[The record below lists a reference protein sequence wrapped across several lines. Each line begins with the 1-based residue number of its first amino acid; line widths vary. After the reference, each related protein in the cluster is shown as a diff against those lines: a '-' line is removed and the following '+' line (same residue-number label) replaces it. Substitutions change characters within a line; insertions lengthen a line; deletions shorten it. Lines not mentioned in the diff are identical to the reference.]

1 MISSFVHEHAAKIA
15 YAAIGVAL
23 FFAFLLATFPY
34 ADTLSNV
41 LAPMGLRLSSRDQGM
56 SFPYGLR
63 MDGVM
68 LDSPADGRTLFE
80 SERLRVTPGL
90 LSWLMGSP
98 GVRITADAYGGSFD
112 LHARRYGNATELSFN
127 GAGLHLE
134 SYTALRAMGLNLGG
148 IISGDGE
155 AYVAMNDISADHGT
169 ANLTAL
175 GASYRIFAGMAPLK
189 LGEVTAVL
197 KLEQGKITIQKLE
210 SHGGDVMVSGRGV
223 IQLEPYLP
231 DSEVALRFQLAT
243 TPAGAKRLGVL
254 LNFLPHPP
262 NSTPYFLS
270 GTLGL
275 PSLS

>member
-1 MISSFVHEHAAKIA
+1 MISRFVHDHAARIA
-15 YAAIGVAL
+15 YAAIGLV
-23 FFAFLLATFPY
+23 FFLAFLLATFPY

-68 LDSPADGRTLFE
+68 LDSPADGRTLFQ

-98 GVRITADAYGGSFD
+98 GVRITAEAYGGSFEI
-112 LHARRYGNATELSFN
+112 HARRYGNATELSFN
-127 GAGLHLE
+127 GADLHLE
-134 SYTALRAMGLNLGG
+134 SYTALRAMGVNLGG
-148 IISGDGE
+148 IVSGDGE
-155 AYVAMNDISADHGT
+155 AYVALNDVGADHGT

-175 GASYRIFAGMAPLK
+175 GASYRMFAGMPPLK
-189 LGEVTAVL
+189 LGDVTAIL
-197 KLEQGKITIQKLE
+197 KLDQGKITIQKLE
-210 SHGGDVMVSGRGV
+210 SHGGDLIVSGRGV
-223 IQLEPYLP
+223 IQLQPYLP
-231 DSEVALRFQLAT
+231 DSEVAFRFQLAT
-243 TPAGAKRLGVL
+243 TPAGAKRLGAL

-262 NSTPYFLS
+262 NSAPYFLS